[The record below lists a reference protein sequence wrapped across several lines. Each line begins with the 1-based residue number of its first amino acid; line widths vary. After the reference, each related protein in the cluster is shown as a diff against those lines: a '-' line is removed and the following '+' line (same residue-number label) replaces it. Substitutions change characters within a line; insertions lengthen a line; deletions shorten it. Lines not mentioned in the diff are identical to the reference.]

1 MIEILDKINCC
12 GCYACANICPK
23 NCIVMKKENEGFY
36 YPFVDKEKCIGC
48 GLCESACPI
57 THKQNISINEDTMGY
72 SYINRNDEIRKESTS
87 GGAFY
92 EIAKSVLDKGGI
104 VYGAAFASD
113 FSVCHIRVEHLHD
126 LKKLLGSKYVQSRLD
141 GIYKNVKSDLLKN
154 KRVLFSGTP
163 CHVEALKNF
172 LNREY
177 ENLLCVDIICHGV
190 PSEDVWLGYLEER
203 KRKYRSNIQSVS
215 FRNKKNGWKNYNMS
229 IRFDN
234 KKVYERVFY
243 EDPYARSFVKD
254 ITLRPSCY
262 DCKFKGIQRISDIT
276 LADYWGVWDLNR
288 ELYDDMGTSFI
299 MAHTPK
305 GKEVI
310 QSVLEEVNECTIES
324 AVRYNPSAIKTV
336 GRPQNRDS
344 FFEQIH
350 TKNIVK
356 LLETYSGITFI
367 VKIKRIIKKMIGRK

>member
-229 IRFDN
+229 NRFDN
-234 KKVYERVFY
+234 KKVYERDFY

-254 ITLRPSCY
+254 IHY
-262 DCKFKGIQRISDIT
+262 DLLDMIVNLKGFK
-276 LADYWGVWDLNR
+276 
-288 ELYDDMGTSFI
+288 E
-299 MAHTPK
+299 
-305 GKEVI
+305 
-310 QSVLEEVNECTIES
+310 
-324 AVRYNPSAIKTV
+324 
-336 GRPQNRDS
+336 
-344 FFEQIH
+344 
-350 TKNIVK
+350 
-356 LLETYSGITFI
+356 
-367 VKIKRIIKKMIGRK
+367 

>member
-1 MIEILDKINCC
+1 MKAYAAINKNEEIRLQSSSGGVFTLLAEKI
-12 GCYACANICPK
+12 I
-23 NCIVMKKENEGFY
+23 NEGGVVFGARFDDNWEVMHDY
-36 YPFVDKEKCIGC
+36 TDTIE
-48 GLCESACPI
+48 GL
-57 THKQNISINEDTMGY
+57 
-72 SYINRNDEIRKESTS
+72 
-87 GGAFY
+87 
-92 EIAKSVLDKGGI
+92 
-104 VYGAAFASD
+104 AAF
-113 FSVCHIRVEHLHD
+113 R
-126 LKKLLGSKYVQSRLD
+126 GSKYVQSRLD